1 MNFHIPDEYVQQTQ
15 FPDNDLGLEGDD
27 DDDDGGGTKKDT
39 KWMRQ
44 KIERGEVWGKDRP
57 SLSLL
62 LIGSTLLNNT
72 AARPPAKMSR
82 RLCVGDNRFCNYMA
96 TLLLST

>member
-15 FPDNDLGLEGDD
+15 FPDNDLGLEGD

-44 KIERGEVWGKDRP
+44 KIERGEVWGKDRS

-72 AARPPAKMSR
+72 AARLPAKCR
-82 RLCVGDNRFCNYMA
+82 GACALATTAFVTIWLLFC
-96 TLLLST
+96 